1 MTHAPT
7 NGVDLS
13 VLDAIGEAGRIDRN
27 ATRFTF
33 SLKGDWQGGTKMVA
47 ETGAASVG
55 DTKDHQRAGRFTMV
69 SDEPVPL
76 GGDAGP
82 SPVEY
87 LLQALGACYTAGI
100 ALVAAQRGIQLKHVR
115 LDLEADVDMAGFVG
129 VDASVPPGVS
139 QVRLTADMSA
149 HNAGREELQE
159 LLSAVDK
166 VSTLRD
172 TLVRPIDVHTS
183 LSA

>member
-1 MTHAPT
+1 MTST
-7 NGVDLS
+7 SINGVDLS

-33 SLKGDWQGGTKMVA
+33 SLKGDWQGGTKMAA
-47 ETGAASVG
+47 ETGAAIVG
-55 DTKDHQRAGRFTMV
+55 DAQDHQRAGRFTMV

-82 SPVEY
+82 NPVEY
-87 LLQALGACYTAGI
+87 LLQALAACYTAGI
-100 ALVAAQRGIQLKHVR
+100 AMVAAQRGIKLKHVR
-115 LDLEADVDMAGFVG
+115 LELGADVDMAGFVG

-139 QVRLTADMSA
+139 QIRLKVDMAA

-159 LLSAVDK
+159 LLAAVDK
-166 VSTLRD
+166 ASTLRD
-172 TLVRPIDVHTS
+172 TLVRPIDVLTS